1 MNHLARGAGGRPPR
15 PPSSLRSSKAGPPL
29 EGRRSGSVSSV
40 SERWTAARADLSEAD
55 LFGLLDH
62 RPFAFLHGRGRF
74 LVLAQGA
81 LATFGA
87 LPLPPLRFERS
98 GAVPPIQPDLVGFA
112 SYGLGHALLPRL
124 GPPRPPPFPV
134 PDLRL
139 TLHREVRVYDRAT
152 GLLHIGVREGP
163 DDGDDRPNLLAEG
176 AFAAEKRWDSETPAS
191 HAAKVERIRAAI
203 AAGDVYQVNLA
214 RLEGWSY
221 TGDLRVLARRL
232 VALDPAPFGA
242 LVAGPECTIVSAS
255 PERFLRVHD
264 GWLEAR
270 PIKGTAPRHDDPAA
284 DADEA
289 RALLASEKDRAELTM
304 IVDLL
309 RNDLGALAPPG
320 AVSVDPF
327 PELESYTSVHHLV
340 ATVRA
345 RVPPALSLEALLR
358 AAFPGGSVTG
368 CPKLAAMSLIGQLEP
383 HGRGPYC
390 GALGW
395 LRHDLGQLDL
405 ALPIRTAFAV
415 PGQLAFG
422 VGGAVTWDSEPAA
435 EYLETIYKA
444 RSLTRC
450 LR

>member
-1 MNHLARGAGGRPPR
+1 MNEPEP
-15 PPSSLRSSKAGPPL
+15 
-29 EGRRSGSVSSV
+29 ERRSRIPLAPPAPLHV
-40 SERWTAARADLSEAD
+40 SERWTATRVDLSESD
-55 LFGLLDH
+55 LFALLDH

-87 LPLPPLRFERS
+87 LPLPALRFERS
-98 GAVPPIQPDLVGFA
+98 GPVPPIQPDLVGFA

-134 PDLRL
+134 PDLRF

-152 GLLHIGVREGP
+152 GLLHAAVRTGP
-163 DDGDDRPNLLAEG
+163 DDRDDRPNLLAGG
-176 AFAAEKRWDSETPAS
+176 AFTAARRPDEEPPA
-191 HAAKVERIRAAI
+191 AYAGKVERIRAAI

-214 RLEGWSY
+214 RLERWSFA
-221 TGDLRVLARRL
+221 GDLRTFARRL

-242 LVAGPECTIVSAS
+242 LLADPECTIVSAS
-255 PERFLRVHD
+255 PERFLRVD
-264 GWLEAR
+264 AGRLEAR
-270 PIKGTAPRHDDPAA
+270 PIKGTAPRRDDPAA
-284 DADEA
+284 DVREA
-289 RALLASEKDRAELTM
+289 QALLASEKDRAELTM

-309 RNDLGALAPPG
+309 RNDLGRVAPLG
-320 AVSVDPF
+320 EVTVDPF
-327 PELESYTSVHHLV
+327 PELESYASVHHLV

-345 RVPPALSLEALLR
+345 RVPPGLTLEGLLR
-358 AAFPGGSVTG
+358 ATFPGGSVTG
-368 CPKLAAMSLIGQLEP
+368 CPKLAAMALIRELEP
-383 HGRGPYC
+383 FGRGPYC

-415 PGQLAFG
+415 PGELAFG
-422 VGGAVTWDSEPAA
+422 VGGAVTWDSDPAA
-435 EYLETIYKA
+435 EYQETVHKA

-450 LR
+450 LS

>member
-1 MNHLARGAGGRPPR
+1 VTPAPP
-15 PPSSLRSSKAGPPL
+15 PPIFERRSSFAGPERGGGP
-29 EGRRSGSVSSV
+29 GGAASGPTSIT
-40 SERWTAARADLSEAD
+40 ERWTSTRADVSEAD
-55 LFGLLDH
+55 LFALLDR
-62 RPFAFLHGRGRF
+62 RPFALLHGRGRF

-87 LPLPPLRFERS
+87 LPLPALRFERS
-98 GAVPPIQPDLVGFA
+98 GPVPPILPDLVGFA
-112 SYGLGHALLPRL
+112 GYGLGHALLPRL

-134 PDLRL
+134 PDLRF

-152 GLLHIGVREGP
+152 GLLHAGVRAGP

-176 AFAAEKRWDSETPAS
+176 AFAAERRPDAETPA
-191 HAAKVERIRAAI
+191 AYAGKVEHLRAAI

-214 RLEGWSY
+214 RLERWAF
-221 TGDLRVLARRL
+221 TGDLRTLARRL

-255 PERFLRVHD
+255 PERFLRIQD

-270 PIKGTAPRHDDPAA
+270 PIKGTAPRREDPAE
-284 DADEA
+284 DARAA
-289 RALLASEKDRAELTM
+289 RALLASAKDRAELTM

-309 RNDLGALAPPG
+309 RNDLGSLAPLG
-320 AVSVDPF
+320 EVTVDPF
-327 PELESYTSVHHLV
+327 PELESYASVHHLV

-345 RVPPALSLEALLR
+345 RVPPGLTLEALLR

-368 CPKLAAMSLIGQLEP
+368 CPKLAAMALIRELEP
-383 HGRGPYC
+383 FGRGPYC

-405 ALPIRTAFAV
+405 ALPIRTAFAI
-415 PGQLAFG
+415 PGELAFG
-422 VGGAVTWDSEPAA
+422 VGGAVTWDSDPAA
-435 EYLETIYKA
+435 EYLETVHKA

-450 LR
+450 LS

>member
-1 MNHLARGAGGRPPR
+1 MI
-15 PPSSLRSSKAGPPL
+15 PL
-29 EGRRSGSVSSV
+29 HV
-40 SERWTAARADLSEAD
+40 SEHWASARAEVSEAD
-55 LFGLLDH
+55 LFALLDH

-87 LPLPPLRFERS
+87 LPLPPLRFERR
-98 GAVPPIQPDLVGFA
+98 GPVPPIQPDLVGFV
-112 SYGLGHALLPRL
+112 SYAFGHALLPRL
-124 GPPRPPPFPV
+124 APPRPPPFPV

-152 GLLHIGVREGP
+152 GLLHTGVRTGP
-163 DDGDDRPNLLAEG
+163 DGGDDRPNLLGRG
-176 AFAAEKRWDSETPAS
+176 AFAAARRPDEETPA
-191 HAAKVERIRAAI
+191 AYAGKVEHLRSAI

-214 RLEGWSY
+214 RLERWSF
-221 TGDLRVLARRL
+221 TGDLRTLARRL

-242 LVAGPECTIVSAS
+242 LLADPACTIVSAS
-255 PERFLRVHD
+255 PERFLRVD
-264 GWLEAR
+264 AGWLEAR
-270 PIKGTAPRHDDPAA
+270 PIKGTAPRREDPAA
-284 DADEA
+284 DAREA
-289 RALLASEKDRAELTM
+289 QALRASAKDRAELTM

-309 RNDLGALAPPG
+309 RNDLGRLAPLG
-320 AVSVDPF
+320 EVAVDPF
-327 PELESYTSVHHLV
+327 PELESYASVHHLV

-345 RVPPALSLEALLR
+345 RVPPGLTLEALLR
-358 AAFPGGSVTG
+358 ATFPGGSVTG
-368 CPKLAAMSLIGQLEP
+368 CPKLAAMALIHALEP

-415 PGQLAFG
+415 PGELAFG
-422 VGGAVTWDSEPAA
+422 VGGAVTWDSDPAA
-435 EYLETIYKA
+435 EYQETVHKA

-450 LR
+450 LS